1 MTLTE
6 NVLNQQRSMA
16 QDIKDKLDTIVP
28 LDAKKEEDLDTAK
41 AYCDGCILACTL
53 AEEVLQCEAEA
64 KKKPQKATEPEA
76 AQEPAEA
83 TETPEEKPK
92 RRSHKK
98 KKPAKDDSM
107 TLEDAAAE
115 PDRAE
120 NDDAAVEP
128 APDNA
133 ITTEDETV
141 DLGESSSVPEINDD
155 DDDVDIDGL
164 F

>member
-6 NVLNQQRSMA
+6 NVLNQQREMA
-16 QDIKDKLDTIVP
+16 QAIKDKLDTIVP

-53 AEEVLQCEAEA
+53 AEEVLQRKAES
-64 KKKPQKATEPEA
+64 KKKPQKVAEPEA
-76 AQEPAEA
+76 AQEPTEP
-83 TETPEEKPK
+83 TETPEENPK
-92 RRSHKK
+92 KRSHKK

-115 PDRAE
+115 PGKAE

-141 DLGESSSVPEINDD
+141 DLGASSSVPEINDD
-155 DDDVDIDGL
+155 DVDIDDL

>member
-28 LDAKKEEDLDTAK
+28 LDAKKEEDLATAK

-53 AEEVLQCEAEA
+53 AGEALQHEAEA
-64 KKKPQKATEPEA
+64 KKKPKEAAEPEA
-76 AQEPAEA
+76 TQEPAEV
-83 TETPEEKPK
+83 TETPKK
-92 RRSHKK
+92 RSHKK

-115 PDRAE
+115 PGKAE

-141 DLGESSSVPEINDD
+141 DLGASSSVPEINDD
-155 DDDVDIDGL
+155 DDDVDIDDL